1 MAPVCHRHAACQRR
15 KADEARAQAS
25 LLQRRPRV
33 FLEEWDEPLIS
44 GIGSVS
50 DLIAIAG
57 GDLPGVGEGLIGEGA
72 DRDPEQ
78 VVERWPDIIIGS
90 GCGSDSSR
98 RRFREHA
105 GSVETERIDE
115 QIADD
120 RQQDG
125 DQRAGDGDAGIQRP
139 LEDLE
144 QQVLLGDVAGHPE
157 RTATETLV

>member
-1 MAPVCHRHAACQRR
+1 MAPVCHRHAACRRR

-90 GCGSDSSR
+90 GVRQVVRPGEGSGSMPAQWRPSGLTSR
-98 RRFREHA
+98 
-105 GSVETERIDE
+105 
-115 QIADD
+115 
-120 RQQDG
+120 
-125 DQRAGDGDAGIQRP
+125 
-139 LEDLE
+139 
-144 QQVLLGDVAGHPE
+144 
-157 RTATETLV
+157 